1 MSVRLREGALREL
14 HVRGNERARHLFNHR
29 TCDRAQG
36 GTRGKSSSVRR
47 SEEPR
52 DGVSRASQCIQA
64 RGEHRYGLQGPCSV
78 GPWFGHHERI
88 RMGSPHHAR
97 DELLR
102 CCPDSIQ
109 HGVHRSGRRRE
120 GVLRVLHVRGSELA
134 QHLFDRQTCGRA
146 QGEKHGRLSSVSRSE
161 ELHGGVSR
169 VSQCIQARGEHKCG
183 LQGPCSAGP
192 WFGHREKTRMVSLH
206 RSRGGL

>member
-64 RGEHRYGLQGPCSV
+64 RGEHRCGLQGPCSV

-88 RMGSPHHAR
+88 HMESPHHAR
-97 DELLR
+97 GGLLR
-102 CCPDSIQ
+102 CCPDSSQ
-109 HGVHRSGRRRE
+109 SRAHMSVHLLKGMLC
-120 GVLRVLHVRGSELA
+120 VLRAHGSVQVQYRA
-134 QHLFDRQTCGRA
+134 DHHNDGRA
-146 QGEKHGRLSSVSRSE
+146 RCAWDDRLRNDNRGMALGDPISNKGSGAYQGTRS
-161 ELHGGVSR
+161 
-169 VSQCIQARGEHKCG
+169 
-183 LQGPCSAGP
+183 
-192 WFGHREKTRMVSLH
+192 
-206 RSRGGL
+206 